1 MPKPTPPKTSRYL
14 PIWNK
19 LKVEK
24 ECKVVA
30 ETRFHRTII
39 KMIKNRRDK
48 DLEYRYLCSEHGVKE
63 SIKVSVS
70 GNTIT
75 FKLIRTLSLGERL

>member
-1 MPKPTPPKTSRYL
+1 MPQPTPPKTSRYL

-19 LKVEK
+19 LKTQK
-24 ECKVVA
+24 ECKIVA
-30 ETRFHRTII
+30 EAKFHKTII

-48 DLEYRYLCSEHGVKE
+48 DLEYRYLCAEQKIKE

-75 FKLIRTLSLGERL
+75 FKLIKTLSLGERL